1 MNEIFNHIKQLL
13 IRIKDPAILMGT
25 LYLCSFL
32 LLWPFWVNYHG
43 GPLDNYHLMLLSIV
57 AIVLVHIFLNWTYVV
72 IVAIPALAAAIL
84 FGVGA
89 VIWIFSPTYIGI
101 ISGILLPFTTLFG
114 LNASSSAI
122 ISGIGETVSRIGQF
136 MMILAGGL
144 WWLVEKAKDVRQP
157 ALVFYLIGL
166 ASFGFLSSITSAQA
180 LLTFLFLWLVV
191 DAKLRNVEIP
201 TVGMIFRVLATI
213 AIIFKIPFLPVR
225 YSGIVGGFVWGYKI
239 CLTGGLLTV
248 VWKTDRLANLL
259 PEKVKQYG
267 VHIVSAAERMIKI

>member
-1 MNEIFNHIKQLL
+1 MNEIFGHIKKLL
-13 IRIKDPAILMGT
+13 FRIKDPAILMGT

-32 LLWPFWVNYHG
+32 LLWPFWTTYHG
-43 GPLDNYHLMLLSIV
+43 GPLDNYQLMLLSIV
-57 AIVLVHIFLNWTYVV
+57 AVVLVHIFLNWTYVV
-72 IVAIPALAAAIL
+72 IVAVPALAAAVL

-89 VIWIFSPTYIGI
+89 AIWIFSPTYIGI

-114 LNASSSAI
+114 LDSSSSAI

-157 ALVFYLIGL
+157 ALVFYLMGL

-180 LLTFLFLWLVV
+180 LLAFLFFWLVV

-201 TVGMIFRVLATI
+201 TIGMIFRVLTTI

-225 YSGIVGGFVWGYKI
+225 YNGVLGGLVWGYKM
-239 CLTGGLLTV
+239 CLTGGLLAI
-248 VWKTDRLANLL
+248 VWKADQLVNLL
-259 PEKVKQYG
+259 PEKFKQYG
-267 VHIVSAAERMIKI
+267 VHIVSAAERVIKI